1 MQMGPNDAPCSRSQ
15 YFHKALSNILILN
28 ILQSYEYLNWE
39 VFLPNIGF
47 GWEPRALAPDL
58 ISLLLHVKIRIGK
71 KILSGKKSMLGN
83 SQ

>member
-15 YFHKALSNILILN
+15 YFHKVLSNILILN
-28 ILQSYEYLNWE
+28 ILRSYEYLNWE

-58 ISLLLHVKIRIGK
+58 ISLLLEVEIGGGNVIGK
-71 KILSGKKSMLGN
+71 TIDAMLGN
-83 SQ
+83 M